1 MLDSSLKHKRSDP
14 FFIAELH
21 NINNRG
27 KFMRLFLIPYVIG
40 ILIDFGPFFLLIPYI
55 LLLVKNILPV
65 SIVTVI
71 IGLIL
76 LGFSIWFI
84 YLTFIRV
91 KKIKVNTTELKLGK
105 GNLKVVY
112 FSDLHAGIESFGAK
126 AKKIQDLVDKINE
139 QNPDLVLWGGDLLT
153 EYLDESA
160 IEALKIL
167 NGIKCEYIYGVLGN
181 HDAYYL
187 NSGGYMELPKEFIHI
202 FKQYSKMKLLINEK
216 IKLNIKG
223 VVVNISGIADLS
235 SKLID
240 LNKVEP
246 LKDNDSELSILLSH
260 NPDITDFILK
270 EDKIDLILSGHNH
283 AGQILL
289 PILGT
294 VLPMPSHHKEY
305 LRGVYQVDPDT
316 KMFVSQ
322 GAGVSGTRVRIG
334 TDCEI
339 NALEIS

>member
-14 FFIAELH
+14 LLISELNSIRTESRFRRH
-21 NINNRG
+21 
-27 KFMRLFLIPYVIG
+27 FLIPYVYG
-40 ILIDFGPFFLLIPYI
+40 IIIDFGPVFLLISYTF
-55 LLLVKNILPV
+55 LLYEKVFPTNIIT
-65 SIVTVI
+65 IV

-76 LGFSIWFI
+76 FFLSLWFMYI
-84 YLTFIRV
+84 IFIRV
-91 KKIKVNTTELKLGK
+91 KQFKVNTTELNLGK
-105 GNLKVVY
+105 GKLKVVY
-112 FSDLHAGIESFGAK
+112 FSDLHAGIETFGAK
-126 AKKIQDLVDKINE
+126 EKKIKELVDKINE

-167 NGIKCEYIYGVLGN
+167 NEIKCEYKYGVLGN
-181 HDAYYL
+181 HDSYYL
-187 NSGGYMELPKEFIHI
+187 NNGGYMELPREFIHI
-202 FKQYSKMKLLINEK
+202 FRQNSNIKLLINEK
-216 IKLNIKG
+216 VKLNIKG

-289 PILGT
+289 PILGV

-305 LRGVYQVDPDT
+305 LRGVYQIDPDT
-316 KMFVSQ
+316 KLFVSQ

-339 NALEIS
+339 NVLEIS

>member
-1 MLDSSLKHKRSDP
+1 MLDKNLKHKRSDP
-14 FFIAELH
+14 FFIAEIH

-40 ILIDFGPFFLLIPYI
+40 IVIDFAPFFLLIPLIILMILNIIPTNLLTI
-55 LLLVKNILPV
+55 LL
-65 SIVTVI
+65 
-71 IGLIL
+71 GLIL
-76 LGFSIWFI
+76 LSFSIWFL
-84 YLTFIRV
+84 YLTFFRV
-91 KKIKVNTTELKLGK
+91 KQFKVNTTELKLGK
-105 GNLKVVY
+105 GKLKVVY

-126 AKKIQDLVDKINE
+126 EKKIKNLVTMINE

-153 EYLDESA
+153 EYLDETA

-167 NGIKCEYIYGVLGN
+167 NGIKCEHIYGVLGN

-187 NSGGYMELPKEFIHI
+187 NSGGFMELPKEFIHI

-216 IKLNIKG
+216 VKLNIKG

-240 LNKVEP
+240 LNKIEP

-289 PILGT
+289 PILGV

-305 LRGVYQVDPDT
+305 LRGTYQIDPDT
-316 KMFVSQ
+316 KLFVSQ
-322 GAGVSGTRVRIG
+322 GSGVSSTRLRIG

-339 NALEIS
+339 NVLEIS